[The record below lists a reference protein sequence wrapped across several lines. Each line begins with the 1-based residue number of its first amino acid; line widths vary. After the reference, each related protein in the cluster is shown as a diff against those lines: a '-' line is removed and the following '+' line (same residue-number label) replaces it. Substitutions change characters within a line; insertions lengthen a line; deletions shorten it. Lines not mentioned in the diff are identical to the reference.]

1 MADSFRQRISRS
13 LFYHRS
19 RRCQHKKRRIFA
31 GFLCSFSLAETPQA
45 DILTK
50 DYFVVIYRSYTMT
63 EQKLLPI
70 DHCRHLA
77 FAAIGG
83 FFGGYALLC
92 RGGILGSSQTINL
105 LELVIDALFGRGSSV
120 LLHLLCLVI
129 YVVGVMLSVIVP
141 HVFHVDMRRLSP
153 CITAAAAIAMGG
165 NVRVGFE
172 DNIYLGKGQKAAS
185 NGELVAKVV
194 RIAKELGREI
204 ATPAEAREIL
214 SLKPLK

>member
-1 MADSFRQRISRS
+1 
-13 LFYHRS
+13 
-19 RRCQHKKRRIFA
+19 
-31 GFLCSFSLAETPQA
+31 
-45 DILTK
+45 
-50 DYFVVIYRSYTMT
+50 MT

-92 RGGILGSSQTINL
+92 RGGILGSSQTMNL

-141 HVFHVDMRRLSP
+141 HVFHVDMRRLRPSP
-153 CITAAAAIAMGG
+153 WAFS
-165 NVRVGFE
+165 R
-172 DNIYLGKGQKAAS
+172 
-185 NGELVAKVV
+185 
-194 RIAKELGREI
+194 RI
-204 ATPAEAREIL
+204 
-214 SLKPLK
+214 

>member
-1 MADSFRQRISRS
+1 MLQEKAGRFNDPAF
-13 LFYHRS
+13 LFL
-19 RRCQHKKRRIFA
+19 KKRRIFA

-50 DYFVVIYRSYTMT
+50 DYTMT

-92 RGGILGSSQTINL
+92 RGGILGSSQTMNL

-141 HVFHVDMRRLSP
+141 HVFHVDMRPSP
-153 CITAAAAIAMGG
+153 WAFS
-165 NVRVGFE
+165 R
-172 DNIYLGKGQKAAS
+172 
-185 NGELVAKVV
+185 
-194 RIAKELGREI
+194 RI
-204 ATPAEAREIL
+204 
-214 SLKPLK
+214 

>member
-1 MADSFRQRISRS
+1 
-13 LFYHRS
+13 
-19 RRCQHKKRRIFA
+19 
-31 GFLCSFSLAETPQA
+31 
-45 DILTK
+45 
-50 DYFVVIYRSYTMT
+50 MT

-92 RGGILGSSQTINL
+92 RGGILGSSQTMNL
-105 LELVIDALFGRGSSV
+105 VELVIDALFGRGSSV

-153 CITAAAAIAMGG
+153 CITAAAAIAHGLFPGG
-165 NVRVGFE
+165 YDSAGGTVSGVLLHEHPVEHLCRRQRLPE
-172 DNIYLGKGQKAAS
+172 RHYL
-185 NGELVAKVV
+185 
-194 RIAKELGREI
+194 
-204 ATPAEAREIL
+204 
-214 SLKPLK
+214 